1 MPLAIFDL
9 DNTLI
14 DRAAAF
20 LRWATRFAA
29 VQQLEPADV
38 AWLVDADGDGF
49 VPRPLFLA
57 AIRARF
63 AVDLPVTAY
72 QAEIVEM
79 VELDP
84 AVPVALDGLRAVGW
98 RVAIATNGQTRQ
110 QSAKIRHTGLDAHVD
125 AVAISEEAG
134 ERKPGRRIFEVAAQ
148 RCGASLADGGWMI
161 GDAAEADIGGGRRAG
176 LRTVWM
182 RRGRAWDAAFPAP
195 DRVADD
201 IPAAVE
207 ALSLRE
213 SAEPGL

>member
-14 DRAAAF
+14 DRATSF

-29 VQQLEPADV
+29 VYGLGPADV

-57 AIRARF
+57 AIREQF
-63 AVDLPVTAY
+63 AVDLPMTAY
-72 QAEIVEM
+72 QAEIVEL

-84 AVPVALDGLRAVGW
+84 AVPLALDGLRAVGW
-98 RVAIATNGQTRQ
+98 RVAIVTNGQTRQ

-148 RCGASLADGGWMI
+148 RCGARLSDGGWMI
-161 GDAAEADIGGGRRAG
+161 GDAAEADIGGGRSAG
-176 LRTVWM
+176 LLTVWM
-182 RRGRAWDAAFPAP
+182 RRGREWDAAFPPP

-207 ALSLRE
+207 ALS
-213 SAEPGL
+213 SPTPS